1 MSIIEPGRR
10 KAGIIILL
18 RRALHLFL
26 LAHVHRTPKQRS
38 AMYIYIYIDE
48 TESRAPSSTVEDLP
62 FELLTCSNFFP
73 PPSALPSFFLGRLSD
88 QSESNGSRSISRRRV
103 PSSRGSPRV
112 SWNKVRL
119 IIAGFSFFPTRERAG
134 KRGRQRERERDEEG
148 WAEEI
153 DSFSRNERNIRDHH
167 RAFSISSSFES
178 LPCRCVFPSSIST
191 QTLPPL
197 SLILSYTRLSYFPL
211 YIRSNSVAIDGV
223 TTLRRRKLKG
233 IEGIKS
239 KRDVIGL
246 REM

>member
-1 MSIIEPGRR
+1 MSIIEAGRR

-134 KRGRQRERERDEEG
+134 KRGRQREREREMKKDGQRKSTVSRETR
-148 WAEEI
+148 EI
-153 DSFSRNERNIRDHH
+153 FETTTAPSRFPVHLNPFRVA
-167 RAFSISSSFES
+167 AFFHPRY
-178 LPCRCVFPSSIST
+178 LPKLS
-191 QTLPPL
+191 PL
-197 SLILSYTRLSYFPL
+197 SPLFFLILASLTSPSIFDRIPS
-211 YIRSNSVAIDGV
+211 RSTA
-223 TTLRRRKLKG
+223 
-233 IEGIKS
+233 
-239 KRDVIGL
+239 
-246 REM
+246 